1 MTMTQQLK
9 PLECP
14 KCDAAVPI
22 GDGNT
27 TKCPFCGGEVAVP
40 AEYIA
45 LRDADEHQRKARAE
59 AVVLLGQLAQ
69 PMPLAVRA
77 FWILGTVA
85 TYATIGVAIY
95 GLVVG
100 FIVTF
105 GSPPPHG
112 ALDLIF
118 SLFVAL
124 IAVPMTWEWI
134 LHAVASTLH
143 VDVLDKLTGFGG
155 HALLGIVIAV
165 FFVLPIL
172 LGQRAAKIR
181 VLHDRLQAKFAS
193 RPPTRPGG
201 PAQCR
206 HCSAPLEVAPGALGA
221 RCLYCGTD
229 NLLTVTKQVASSEQA
244 RAHAS
249 ESELDNVVA
258 ERAALRAE
266 LIPDFKI
273 VGILALLL
281 MPMCGGVGRGV
292 EALLAENDGDG
303 TPHSTHAG
311 GTPVLYGHG
320 DHRPQGEVTLD
331 CAPCSFYVPLHHGD
345 KVTVSLT
352 SKDAVAVKRRVVD
365 PWYWLSWN
373 WDTLAGPAPY
383 SGWYRIDV
391 DNEKPGA
398 TLHWKVN

>member
-1 MTMTQQLK
+1 MSQQLK

-40 AEYIA
+40 AEYIT

-59 AVVLLGQLAQ
+59 AVELLGQLAQ
-69 PMPLAVRA
+69 PMPLPVRA
-77 FWILGTVA
+77 FWIVGKVA

-95 GLVVG
+95 GFVVG
-100 FIVTF
+100 LIIGFD
-105 GSPPPHG
+105 SPPPHG
-112 ALDLIF
+112 TLDFILALL
-118 SLFVAL
+118 LAL
-124 IAVPMTWEWI
+124 IAVPMTWEWL
-134 LHAVASTLH
+134 LHALASTLH
-143 VDVLDKLTGFGG
+143 VDLLDKLTGFGG

-172 LGQRAAKIR
+172 LGRRAAKFR
-181 VLHDRLQAKFAS
+181 ELHDRLQARFAS
-193 RPPTRPGG
+193 RKPSRPGG

-229 NLLTVTKQVASSEQA
+229 NLLTVTRQLASSEQQQA
-244 RAHAS
+244 KAS
-249 ESELDNVVA
+249 QSELYDVMA
-258 ERAALRAE
+258 ERSLLRDE
-266 LIPDFKI
+266 LVPDFMV
-273 VGILALLL
+273 VGLIALVL

-320 DHRPQGEVTLD
+320 EHRPQGDVTLD

-345 KVTVSLT
+345 TVTVTIT
-352 SKDAVAVKRRVVD
+352 SKDAVAVKRRVVE
-365 PWYWLSWN
+365 PWYALNWD
-373 WDTLAGPAPY
+373 WDTLTGPAPY
-383 SGWYRIDV
+383 SGWYRIEV
-391 DNEKPGA
+391 ENEKPGA
-398 TLHWKVN
+398 ILHWKVN